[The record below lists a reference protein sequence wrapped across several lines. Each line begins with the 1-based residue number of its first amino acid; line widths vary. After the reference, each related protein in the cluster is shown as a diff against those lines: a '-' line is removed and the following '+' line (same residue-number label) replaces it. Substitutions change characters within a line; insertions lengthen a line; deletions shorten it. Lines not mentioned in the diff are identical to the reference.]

1 MPRISVL
8 LRGEPRW
15 LVYEDAVI
23 EEGDWCIYVTQYA
36 RENRHKVKRIFP
48 KAEILQITI
57 RRDGDETNEQ

>member
-8 LRGEPRW
+8 LKGEPRW

-23 EEGDWCIYVTQYA
+23 DEGDWCIYVTQYA
-36 RENRHKVKRIFP
+36 REHRNKVKRIFP

-57 RRDGDETNEQ
+57 RRDSDEEKEE